1 MSSGTTGTYSLPY
14 PLLTDEVNVHQ
25 DIQSLAL
32 QTEDV
37 LLDKANLQG
46 GNSFVGDNSIN
57 GHLNLSTGK
66 SYKIN
71 NVAISTTLPG
81 LTWGEVKN
89 GKNGLAIS

>member
-1 MSSGTTGTYSLPY
+1 MSSGQTGTYQLPY

-25 DIQSLAL
+25 DIQSLAV

-37 LLDKANLQG
+37 LLDKANLQS
-46 GNSFVGDNSIN
+46 GNSFIGDNSIN
-57 GHLNLSTGK
+57 GHLNLSSGK

-71 NVAISTTLPG
+71 SVAIKTTLPG

-89 GKNGLAIS
+89 GKTGLTIS